1 MSRIRSSEI
10 HTRVFCILSDERAY
24 RSNSPRM
31 FMHVFGKLGLHAAY
45 VPFCIRAGYLGE
57 ALHSLKVLG
66 IAGAN
71 VTVPYKEMVIP
82 HLNVLSEGA
91 KIIGAVNTIVP
102 DGDGL
107 KGYNTNAIGFMNA
120 LEETG
125 YDVTGKSVLV
135 FGTGGI
141 ARAIVFILN
150 WLRADKIWI
159 NGRSAEKVAHVTSR
173 IAGSYAPA
181 EMLLSQAPPVDLV
194 INATS
199 VATAVESAD
208 LAHLVRKLDLP
219 VCRLIVDVNYGRE
232 TNLWQ
237 ALAAEKNV
245 AFLDGLS
252 TLAHQARASLALWT
266 GADVPA
272 TDFLDALQHT
282 SIA

>member
-1 MSRIRSSEI
+1 MIAMMPSEI
-10 HTRVFCILSDERAY
+10 HTRVFCILSDERVY

-31 FMHVFGKLGLHAAY
+31 FSHVFKTLGLHAAY
-45 VPFCIRAGYLGE
+45 VPFCIPTGRLGE

-71 VTVPYKEMVIP
+71 VTVPYKELVIP
-82 HLNVLSEGA
+82 YLNVLSEGA

-125 YDVTGKSVLV
+125 FDVTGKSVLI

-150 WLRADKIWI
+150 WLRAKTIWI
-159 NGRSAEKVAHVTSR
+159 NGRSAEKVAHVTQR
-173 IAGSYAPA
+173 IAGQYAPP
-181 EMLLSQAPPVDLV
+181 EMLLGQDLEVQLV

-199 VATAVESAD
+199 VATTTEAPD
-208 LAHLVRKLDLP
+208 LAHLVQQLRVPDNCLVMDL
-219 VCRLIVDVNYGRE
+219 NYGRKSS
-232 TNLWQ
+232 LWQ
-237 ALAAEKNV
+237 TWAGEKNLD
-245 AFLDGLS
+245 FRDGLS

-266 GADVPA
+266 GADVA
-272 TDFLDALQHT
+272 ASDFLNALT
-282 SIA
+282 S